1 MITCDD
7 IDRLIPFVI
16 ERTQVDLGRLKV
28 STDRRD
34 PETMPVYFKSRFMS
48 ASDPGRDKQLAFE
61 ATMAGTW
68 LFESDARQPAWSK
81 VKPRLANLIP
91 DL

>member
-1 MITCDD
+1 
-7 IDRLIPFVI
+7 
-16 ERTQVDLGRLKV
+16 
-28 STDRRD
+28 
-34 PETMPVYFKSRFMS
+34 MPVYFKSRFMS